1 MSKIEVTCP
10 KCKYKF
16 WMDDYESKACPKC
29 GKVAVGPKAKSR
41 ASGPC
46 FITTACVEA
55 AGLPDN
61 CTELEAMRYFRDG
74 YLAKCDEGKRMIEEY
89 YEIAPRIVEKIKREE
104 NSDEVF
110 SGIFTEIRKTVSLI
124 KIGNLESATM
134 QYREIVLRLKLNFDK
149 GQSCIRCDENAS

>member
-1 MSKIEVTCP
+1 MSKIKVTCP

-16 WMDDYESKACPKC
+16 WMEDYESKACPKC
-29 GKVAVGPKAKSR
+29 GKVAVGPKAKSS

-61 CTELEAMRYFRDG
+61 CTELETMRYFRDG

-110 SGIFTEIRKTVSLI
+110 SDIFTEIRKTVVLI
-124 KIGNLESATM
+124 K
-134 QYREIVLRLKLNFDK
+134 
-149 GQSCIRCDENAS
+149 

>member
-1 MSKIEVTCP
+1 MSKIKVTCQ
-10 KCKYKF
+10 KCKNKF

-29 GKVAVGPKAKSR
+29 GNVAVGPKAKSS

-61 CTELEAMRYFRDG
+61 CTELETMRYFRDG
-74 YLAKCDEGKRMIEEY
+74 YLAKSDEGKRMIEEY

-110 SGIFTEIRKTVSLI
+110 SGIFNDIRKTVSLI
-124 KIGNLESATM
+124 KIGDLETATV
-134 QYREIVLRLKLNFDK
+134 QYNAMMLRLKGNFDE
-149 GQSCIRCDENAS
+149 G